1 MTQQN
6 CLVTRVLAFTGL
18 FLSALSTAVIAHE
31 TWLLPESFEPEAGAP
46 TTLLMTSGMAFPALD
61 SGISPVRIKEAVL
74 SQNGERSL
82 LVAAGGRVNALEL
95 SAAPESG
102 AACAWVVLRPRI
114 LEIKVDAVAH
124 YLEEIGADEA
134 VWTAWEAQPEPRQWR
149 ESYSK
154 LSRTYLRSAGESDG
168 KACWTDQS
176 IGRFEILPLGDPTSL
191 AAGDTLEFQLLFDD
205 EPLARQAV
213 GLVRAGDAPN
223 ALVHSNAEGILTLSF
238 ASDGQYMIYATNLR
252 PVAGDDFNWQSD
264 FTTLTLQVG
273 SMQ

>member
-6 CLVTRVLAFTGL
+6 CLVSRMLAITGL
-18 FLSALSTAVIAHE
+18 FLSAFSTGVIAHE
-31 TWLLPESFEPEAGAP
+31 TWLLPESFDPEAGASA
-46 TTLLMTSGMAFPALD
+46 TLLMTSGMAFPALD

-82 LVAAGGRVNALEL
+82 LVPAGGRVNALEL
-95 SAAPESG
+95 SAAPKAG
-102 AACAWVVLRPRI
+102 TACAWVVLNPRI
-114 LEIKVDAVAH
+114 LEIKADAVAH
-124 YLEEIGADEA
+124 YLEEIGAGDA

-154 LSRTYLRSAGESDG
+154 LARTYLRGAGESG
-168 KACWTDQS
+168 GEACWTDKS
-176 IGRFEILPLGDPTSL
+176 IGRFEILPLADPTSL
-191 AAGDTLEFQLLFDD
+191 AAGDTLQLQLLFDD

-223 ALVHSNAEGILTLSF
+223 ALAHSNAEGILTLSF
-238 ASDGQYMIYATNLR
+238 ASAGQYMIYATNLR
-252 PVAGDDFNWQSD
+252 AVAGDGFNWQSD

-273 SMQ
+273 STQ